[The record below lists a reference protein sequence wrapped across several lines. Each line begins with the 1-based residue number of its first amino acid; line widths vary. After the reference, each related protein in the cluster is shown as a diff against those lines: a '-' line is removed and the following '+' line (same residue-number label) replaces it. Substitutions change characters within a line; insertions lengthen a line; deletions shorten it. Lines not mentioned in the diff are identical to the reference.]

1 MQHVPSASVTMC
13 EGGSVPLGPVTP
25 LREHI
30 LTGPEEIRPPQTERV
45 GADLQDSNSPKTPQ
59 GQGYSLSLLPLA
71 SIALPLPTMLPEPH
85 APMLPFI

>member
-1 MQHVPSASVTMC
+1 MQHVPSATMC

-59 GQGYSLSLLPLA
+59 GQGYSLSLSYLWP
-71 SIALPLPTMLPEPH
+71 ALLYLFPTMLPEPH